1 MLFVTAQACLD
12 LPTSFPRKFYPLL
25 NTWHRHWRLTGH
37 SLSGSV
43 MYCTFPTAFQ
53 LYNIPFDLY
62 YTKLVEAS
70 LITVVRPQKEAAVL
84 FRESIAS

>member
-12 LPTSFPRKFYPLL
+12 LPISFPRNFSPLL

-37 SLSGSV
+37 SM
-43 MYCTFPTAFQ
+43 MYCTFPTALQ

-62 YTKLVEAS
+62 YTKPVEAS
-70 LITVVRPQKEAAVL
+70 LITVVHPQKEAAEL